1 MRKYLFIPVLLLSL
15 FILFSCSTTGRNTK
29 AEKDGALI
37 ELSEEKTAP
46 AVEKEDKSQ
55 VMMEN
60 KEESSDQEEKEA
72 SITGTKEEISLQDN
86 LTFVEE
92 DEEPVDE
99 VITAFNYA
107 YGVKNMRELIDSG
120 VSIIARYFQR
130 GLYDGFYY
138 PGCPLLMNNEEMED
152 AINDYITEYLTEGI
166 TFEPGEMAEDISS
179 LFSLSSPSDIP
190 EAFSYAYG
198 FSIVNELLGEEI
210 DIVIEPFMRGMM
222 DELYKKAELGEK
234 EITDAVNSY
243 ILLLNENYYASL
255 EKTKAENLENAE
267 EFLVRNSKADGVTTL
282 ENGVQIIILDADEE
296 LGNKPTQY
304 DTVIMDYNEYILD
317 FETGEL
323 VFTDAAYNVEVSLIT
338 LDNGLQSAVS
348 SMRTGEAVRAYIPPE
363 LSRLP
368 QGDED
373 IPPYSLFVY
382 DVALHKIL

>member
-15 FILFSCSTTGRNTK
+15 IILFSCSTTGERK
-29 AEKDGALI
+29 ESAVI

-46 AVEKEDKSQ
+46 AVQKEDKSQ
-55 VMMEN
+55 VMT
-60 KEESSDQEEKEA
+60 EEEEETSSPKDRED
-72 SITGTKEEISLQDN
+72 SNTGTREERDLQDN
-86 LTFVEE
+86 LTLVKE
-92 DEEPVDE
+92 DEEPVDD

-107 YGVKNMRELIDSG
+107 YGVKNMRELIESG

-130 GLYDGFYY
+130 GLYDAYYY
-138 PGCPLLMNNEEMED
+138 PQCTLLMSDGGMED
-152 AINDYITEYLTEGI
+152 AINDYITVYLTEGI
-166 TFEPGEMAEDISS
+166 TFEPGEMAEDTYT

-198 FSIVNELLGEEI
+198 FSIVDELISEEV
-210 DIVIEPFMRGMM
+210 DIVLEPFMRGMM
-222 DELYKKAELGEK
+222 DELYKRAELDDG

-255 EKTKAENLENAE
+255 ERTKDENLRKAE
-267 EFLVRNSKADGVTTL
+267 EFFEKNSRRDGVTTL
-282 ENGVQIIILDADEE
+282 KNGVQIITLDADEE

-317 FETGEL
+317 YDTGEL

-348 SMRTGEAVRAYIPPE
+348 SMREGEAIRAYIPPE
-363 LSRLP
+363 LSRLEE
-368 QGDED
+368 GDED
-373 IPPYSLFVY
+373 IPPCSLFVY